1 MTKITISTK
10 HTAIHNVQACILGC
24 QDPRFQDARA
34 KYLQEAYGL
43 ANSDYDPLVA
53 PGAGKWILDG
63 KGEVLL
69 FGVEVAVGLHAG
81 ETVYVFHHTDC
92 GAYGGHKN
100 FDSLEAEV
108 SFQKDQLQEVKDK
121 ILAYLQQKGAA
132 TPTVVL
138 ILEHIGEGEVTYE
151 TV

>member
-1 MTKITISTK
+1 MTKITIATE

-34 KYLQEAYGL
+34 KFLKQAYDLNDG
-43 ANSDYDPLVA
+43 DYDPLVA

-63 KGEVLL
+63 NGEVLL
-69 FGVEVAVGLHAG
+69 FGVEVAVGLHSG

-108 SFQKDQLQEVKDK
+108 SFQKDQLQEVRDR
-121 ILAYLQQKGAA
+121 ILGHLQEKGAA
-132 TPTVVL
+132 IPTVVL
-138 ILEHIGEGEVTYE
+138 ILEHIGEREVTYE
-151 TV
+151 IV